1 MEMPCCHVG
10 ASEGA
15 LKLTLVALANAAA
28 ALASMKDLRV
38 TKVASISSLLPAA
51 SQAGQARCEEWAAA
65 ALSSANGVRS
75 ARAARANSKRASGVP
90 PRQLACGGARAKL
103 PGGHG
108 GWSWGQPS
116 RAGPTGPDFEEVAGG
131 SPGPTSFA
139 CFSGA

>member
-51 SQAGQARCEEWAAA
+51 SQAGQARCEEWPAA

-75 ARAARANSKRASGVP
+75 ARAARANSKKASRVP
-90 PRQLACGGARAKL
+90 PRQLACGGGGREPTPRPPGLARVEPNPA
-103 PGGHG
+103 
-108 GWSWGQPS
+108 
-116 RAGPTGPDFEEVAGG
+116 APTA
-131 SPGPTSFA
+131 
-139 CFSGA
+139 